1 MPYKL
6 IAILLIVLSF
16 NTRASDTVS
25 RTSLWT
31 MSLTRLTFSGH
42 WRGFVD
48 IQPRFTIN
56 DISGGDNGQL
66 DMLLMR
72 GAVGYQLTKNIGLY
86 QGYANIPTYDPKKVE
101 HRSFQELFIKQP
113 LKKGVFAHRLR
124 FEQRDLDGVDDTA
137 YRFRYFVRLVYPL
150 NNWHPKLSLAVNE
163 EVFVNL
169 NDADG
174 GPQSGF
180 NQNRLFM
187 GVNYRLNPNLAYE
200 LGYQNQYINRTGGGE
215 NISNNILFFGIQ
227 AKLSWLD

>member
-1 MPYKL
+1 
-6 IAILLIVLSF
+6 
-16 NTRASDTVS
+16 
-25 RTSLWT
+25 
-31 MSLTRLTFSGH
+31 MSLTRLTFSEN

-48 IQPRFTIN
+48 LQPRFTVN
-56 DISGGDNGQL
+56 DISGGDNGRL

-86 QGYANIPTYDPKKVE
+86 QGYANIPTYDPKRVE

-113 LKKGVFAHRLR
+113 LSKGVFAHRLR

-137 YRFRYFVRLVYPL
+137 YRFRYFARLVYPL
-150 NNWHPKLSLAVNE
+150 HQWHPKLSLAVNE
-163 EVFVNL
+163 EIFMNL

-187 GVNYRLNPNLAYE
+187 GLNVRVNPNLAYE
-200 LGYQNQYINRTGGGE
+200 VGYQNQYVNRRGADD
-215 NISNNILFFGIQ
+215 ISNHILFFGIQ
-227 AKLSWLD
+227 TTFSWLD